1 MGINLAWSRKAEH
14 CIQCGTNVR
23 RHRAKGLCDYCYDK
37 EHEQKQKTHLINLKP
52 KRGARKIPSKEQ
64 LLEDYSSG
72 LSLADLARKYNF
84 TRQYIYQILR
94 KHRISRRTQREA
106 RHQAIDKGY
115 LFKTKTNSLGTE
127 ERIFHEHRIV
137 NEDFFK
143 TWSPAM
149 AYALGVLYSD
159 GSISPSKDREE
170 RKTHKNRSCV
180 CTISVSQKEPEL
192 LEKLLDLLESNALMQ
207 FRPKSGI
214 SGAVYS
220 FRIGCDT
227 MYDDLLRLGLTP
239 QKSRTIVFPSMPH
252 EYVRHFIRGCWDG
265 DGSIYLEATRRGKP
279 RSDFVSGSR
288 DFVEGLVQQLCEE
301 GLTKATVHTR
311 KSGQS
316 FYVKYGPQDCAKLYH
331 LFYDGVDES
340 IYLNRK
346 YLRFKGASESLDRNE
361 GAWLP
366 FI

>member
-1 MGINLAWSRKAEH
+1 
-14 CIQCGTNVR
+14 VR
-23 RHRAKGLCDYCYDK
+23 PHRAKGLCNSCYDR

-52 KRGARKIPSKEQ
+52 KRGTREIPSKEQ

-72 LSLADLARKYNF
+72 LSLADLGRKYNF

-94 KHRISRRTQREA
+94 KHRIPRRNKREA

-115 LFKTKTNSLGTE
+115 LFKTKTNSLGVE
-127 ERIFHEHRIV
+127 ERIYHEHRIV

-143 TWSPAM
+143 TWSSAM
-149 AYALGVLYSD
+149 AYVLGVLYSD
-159 GSISPSKDREE
+159 GNIYPKKDRDE
-170 RKTHKNRSCV
+170 RETHKNRSLV
-180 CTISVSQKEPEL
+180 CTISVTQKEPEL
-192 LEKLLDLLESNALMQ
+192 LEKLLALMESNALLAYQ
-207 FRPKSGI
+207 PKRGI
-214 SGAVYS
+214 AGAVYS
-220 FRIGCDT
+220 FIIRSDT

-239 QKSRTIVFPSMPH
+239 RKSRTIAFPSMPH
-252 EYVRHFIRGCWDG
+252 EYMRHFIRGCWDG
-265 DGSIYLEATRRGKP
+265 DGSIYMEAKRPGQSRA
-279 RSDFVSGSR
+279 DFVSGSR

-301 GLTKATVHTR
+301 GLTKATIHTR
-311 KSGQS
+311 KNGRT
-316 FYVKYGPQDCAKLYH
+316 FYVKYGQQDCAKLYH

-346 YLRFKGASESLDRNE
+346 NLRFKAASESLDRNE